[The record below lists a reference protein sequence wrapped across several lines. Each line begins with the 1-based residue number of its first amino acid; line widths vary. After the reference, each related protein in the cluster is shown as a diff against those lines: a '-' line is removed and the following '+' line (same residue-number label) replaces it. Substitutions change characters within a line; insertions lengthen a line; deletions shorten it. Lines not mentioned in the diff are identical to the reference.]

1 MTFVNYFKEQFDEL
15 QITLWSKQE
24 RIALMSIIHG
34 IYVAD
39 NEFARLEHKDF
50 LYKLDG
56 LNVDAKAVDA
66 MSLEEAFNILAK
78 DASKNRLVHI
88 FIADALLKDNEY
100 DEAEKAYVDVMK
112 ERYPI
117 SGEMLDEALTEVR
130 NRKLDDVLQD
140 WVKEI
145 KHSQI

>member
-1 MTFVNYFKEQFDEL
+1 MTFINYFKEQFDEL
-15 QITLWSKQE
+15 LITLWSKQE
-24 RIALMSIIHG
+24 KIALMSIIHA

-56 LNVDAKAVDA
+56 LNVDARDVDA
-66 MSLEEAFNILAK
+66 MSLDEAFGILAK
-78 DASKNRLVHI
+78 DESKNRLVYI
-88 FIADALLKDNEY
+88 FMADALLKDNDY
-100 DEAEKAYVDVMK
+100 DAAEQSCIEVMK

-117 SGEMLDEALTEVR
+117 SGELLDEALKEVR
-130 NRKLDDVLQD
+130 NRKLYDILQD

-145 KHSQI
+145 KHTRI